1 MPRTVPGAAA
11 LVGYAATIPAANLLI
26 TYVGTAPVAPGL
38 VAPAG
43 VYAAGAAL
51 VLRDL
56 VHEWLGKWA
65 ALLAMTVG
73 VVLSYLIAAPALA
86 IASAAAFAVS
96 ELADFTVY
104 APLRRRGMAL
114 AVAASGAVGLV
125 VDSVLFLG
133 LAFGSYEFLAGQ
145 IIGKAWMTLAAALI
159 IVVIHRLHTARSA
172 T

>member
-1 MPRTVPGAAA
+1 MTRTVSGIAA

-26 TYVGTAPVAPGL
+26 TYVGAVPVAPGV
-38 VAPAG
+38 VAPSG

-65 ALLAMTVG
+65 ALLAMAVG
-73 VVLSYLIAAPALA
+73 VALAYLVAAPALA
-86 IASAAAFAVS
+86 FASAAAFAVS
-96 ELADFTVY
+96 ELADFAVY

-114 AVAASGAVGLV
+114 AVVASGAVGLV

-145 IIGKAWMTLAAALI
+145 IIGKVWMTLAAALV
-159 IVVIHRLHTARSA
+159 IVVIHRHRTARTA
-172 T
+172 V

>member
-1 MPRTVPGAAA
+1 MTRPVVGVTA
-11 LVGYAATIPAANLLI
+11 LAGYAATIPAANLLI
-26 TYVGTAPVAPGL
+26 IHIGTAPVAPGL

-65 ALLAMTVG
+65 VLLAMSVG
-73 VVLSYLIAAPALA
+73 VLLSYLLADPALA
-86 IASAAAFAVS
+86 VASAVAFGVS
-96 ELADFTVY
+96 ELADFAVY

-114 AVAASGAVGLV
+114 AVAVSGVVGLV
-125 VDSVLFLG
+125 ADSVVFLR
-133 LAFGSYEFLAGQ
+133 LAFGSYEYLAGQ
-145 IIGKAWMTLAAALI
+145 VVGKAWITVAGALI
-159 IVVIHRLHTARSA
+159 VALIRHRRLRTA